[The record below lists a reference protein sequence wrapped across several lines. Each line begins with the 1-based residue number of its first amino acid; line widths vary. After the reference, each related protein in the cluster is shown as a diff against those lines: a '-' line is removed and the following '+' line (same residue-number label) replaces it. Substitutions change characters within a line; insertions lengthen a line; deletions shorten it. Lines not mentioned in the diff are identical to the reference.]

1 MTNNNKN
8 ISPIKIL
15 IIRNDRLGDF
25 MLIYPA
31 LALLKKSIVNIHITV
46 LVPQYTSDMA
56 KVCPW
61 IDDIIIDP
69 GQDSSLRNQFSLLNK
84 IRDKK
89 FDAVITLYTTAR
101 IGFLTFLARIKYR
114 LAPATKIAQVFYNH
128 RLTQRRS
135 RSLKPEFEYNIDV
148 IKKFLLDFNIDSNK
162 NVEPPF
168 LKFQSEE
175 IEILRNKF
183 YKKNEIQKDAKLIFV
198 HPGTGGSAN
207 NLNLE
212 QYANL
217 IQQLKLGNN
226 YLFVITAGPEEI
238 EYAEALSQ
246 LIINIPHIIFRST
259 EGLINFSKHIQLCSL
274 FISGS
279 TGPLHIA
286 GALDIPTAAFYQ
298 RLRSATPLR
307 WQTLNTEYKRLAF
320 TPPDD
325 ADETDMKKIDCTK
338 AAREILC
345 LYFYNL

>member
-1 MTNNNKN
+1 MINDSKN
-8 ISPIKIL
+8 TPPKKIL

-61 IDDIIIDP
+61 IDDVIIDP
-69 GQDSSLRNQFSLLNK
+69 GQDSKFREQFKLLKK
-84 IRDKK
+84 IRKKK
-89 FDAVITLYTTAR
+89 FDAAITLYSTTR
-101 IGFLTFLARIKYR
+101 IGFLTFLARITYR

-135 RSLKPEFEYNIDV
+135 RSLKPEFEYNVDV

-168 LKFQSEE
+168 LKFQSQE
-175 IEILRNKF
+175 IEVLRNKF
-183 YKKNEIQKDAKLIFV
+183 YKEYKIQKNSKLIFV

-217 IQQLKLGNN
+217 IQHLNLDEE
-226 YLFVITAGPEEI
+226 YLFVITAGPSEI
-238 EYAEALSQ
+238 EYAESLSKI
-246 LIINIPHIIFRST
+246 LLNVPHVIFRST
-259 EGLINFSKHIQLCSL
+259 EGLINFAKHIQLCSL

-307 WQTLNTEYKRLAF
+307 WQTLNSSNNRFTF
-320 TPPDD
+320 TPPDN
-325 ADETDMKKIDCTK
+325 ASETDMQKIDTN
-338 AAREILC
+338 AAAQEIIKF
-345 LYFYNL
+345 YF